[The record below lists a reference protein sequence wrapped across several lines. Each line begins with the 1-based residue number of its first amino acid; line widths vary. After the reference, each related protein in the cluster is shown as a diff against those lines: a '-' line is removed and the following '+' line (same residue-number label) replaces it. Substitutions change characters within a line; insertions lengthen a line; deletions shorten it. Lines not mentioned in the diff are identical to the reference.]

1 MIKSAKQILKK
12 PLSPNLS
19 DVLGRGITVG
29 ILTGLVVSIFRLI
42 INWAMQLLAYIY
54 PQMHH
59 HYWLLLPY
67 ILLMFLVSWLLG
79 KIIKPFFKNLVGSGV
94 AQIQASLLDE
104 NPMPWWDILWRK
116 FIGGLLAFCPGLM
129 LGREG
134 PCMQMGAMIG
144 QGLAQDAYHLDKKES
159 HRLEQSGIAAGLS
172 AAASAPLAGVFF
184 LAEVI
189 TFKFRSTEILSALV
203 ASFSAD
209 LITVIFFGTKPVL
222 HLPVAGNLPLNAYW
236 SLPLLGIILGLL
248 AYAYQWC
255 LLSLKSVFNKL
266 SFISPI
272 HHSIIPLFLIIPL
285 GFWNTKLLG
294 GSHVL
299 ITSLFNH
306 ELISSVS
313 KGSTALVLI
322 AILVFVIRFFYT
334 MLSYGSSVPGGIFMP
349 ILTLGAL
356 LGVIFANIL
365 IHNNIITSF
374 YYPHIIIISMAA
386 YLGAVLKAPIT
397 ATILLTEMV
406 GTIQQILPIIITTF
420 IAYYILDLLGGRP
433 IYAALRYQMNFK
445 KTKEE

>member
-1 MIKSAKQILKK
+1 
-12 PLSPNLS
+12 
-19 DVLGRGITVG
+19 
-29 ILTGLVVSIFRLI
+29 
-42 INWAMQLLAYIY
+42 MQLLDFVY
-54 PQMHH
+54 PQMRT
-59 HYWLLLPY
+59 HYWLVVPY
-67 ILLMFLVSWLLG
+67 ILLMLLICWLLG
-79 KIIKPFFKNLVGSGV
+79 KIVKPYFKNLVGSGV
-94 AQIQASLLDE
+94 SQMQASLMDE

-134 PCMQMGAMIG
+134 PCMQMGAMVA
-144 QGLAQDAYHLDKKES
+144 QGLAQDIYHADKKEQK
-159 HRLEQSGIAAGLS
+159 RLEQSGIAAGLS

-189 TFKFRSTEILSALV
+189 TFRFRSTEILSALV

-209 LITVIFFGTKPVL
+209 LVTIIFFGTKPVL
-222 HLPVAGNLPLNAYW
+222 HLAVAGNLPLHAYW

-255 LLSLKSVFNKL
+255 LLSLKPLFNKL
-266 SFISPI
+266 HFISPI
-272 HHSIIPLFLIIPL
+272 HRSIIPLLLIIPL
-285 GFWNTKLLG
+285 GLWNTKLLG
-294 GSHVL
+294 GSHQL

-306 ELISSVS
+306 QLVASVA
-313 KGSTALVLI
+313 KGSTALV
-322 AILVFVIRFFYT
+322 VIGISIFAVRFLYT

-365 IHNNIITSF
+365 IHNNVISSF

-406 GTIQQILPIIITTF
+406 GTIQQVLPIIITTF
-420 IAYYILDLLGGRP
+420 IAYYVLDLLGGRP
-433 IYAALRYQMNFK
+433 IYAALRWQMGFK
-445 KTKEE
+445 KKTEE